1 MLELANMTQDFM
13 KNIRNNKKEYAQH
26 CYYSENNKKGKE
38 YNEKKKKKK
47 KKENIKGMH
56 KIYKKGKVYN

>member
-26 CYYSENNKKGKE
+26 CYYSENKKGKE
-38 YNEKKKKKK
+38 YNGKKKKKKK
-47 KKENIKGMH
+47 KKEKSCRVCTKLL
-56 KIYKKGKVYN
+56 KISF

>member
-26 CYYSENNKKGKE
+26 CYYSENNKKGKD
-38 YNEKKKKKK
+38 YN
-47 KKENIKGMH
+47 
-56 KIYKKGKVYN
+56 

>member
-26 CYYSENNKKGKE
+26 CYYSENKKGKE
-38 YNEKKKKKK
+38 YN
-47 KKENIKGMH
+47 
-56 KIYKKGKVYN
+56 

>member
-38 YNEKKKKKK
+38 YNEKKKKREKSCRVCTK
-47 KKENIKGMH
+47 LL
-56 KIYKKGKVYN
+56 KISF

>member
-26 CYYSENNKKGKE
+26 CYYSENKKGKE

-47 KKENIKGMH
+47 EKSCRVCTKLL
-56 KIYKKGKVYN
+56 KISF

>member
-26 CYYSENNKKGKE
+26 CYYSENKKGKE
-38 YNEKKKKKK
+38 YNEKKKKKEK
-47 KKENIKGMH
+47 SCRVCTKLL
-56 KIYKKGKVYN
+56 KISF